1 MRGSAGNIDGIG
13 RLSLSLLLVA
23 GIVFV
28 LWFVR
33 PDRRADSRPAA
44 PETPAAPASPASHAA
59 ASHGAGQSPAADP
72 AERFAAARTPAD
84 AARADASARQRGPRV
99 AGAAPLRVPSGRAP
113 PGMAGGGGVPVRGFV
128 SRDAEAVVRTAD
140 GSIRLGPDPAGAF
153 PQIGTTPGATAEVS
167 VVYADGDGPREA
179 VLQAEDGGAFAG
191 GGVVRTA
198 PLNDRNALLFAYVV
212 STQRGHHRVTLRR
225 GADVKALDFWVE
237 TGTEQGGTP

>member
-23 GIVFV
+23 GIAFV

-59 ASHGAGQSPAADP
+59 ASPAADY
-72 AERFAAARTPAD
+72 AERSGAPRTPAD
-84 AARADASARQRGPRV
+84 AASADASARQRGPRV
-99 AGAAPLRVPSGRAP
+99 AGAASLRVPSGRAP
-113 PGMAGGGGVPVRGFV
+113 PGIAGGGGVPVRGFV

-140 GSIRLGPDPAGAF
+140 GSIRLVPDPAGDF
-153 PQIGTTPGATAEVS
+153 PQIVTTPGATAEVS

-225 GADVKALDFWVE
+225 GADVKVLDFWVE